1 VFPSPERKPEHDGS
15 HDKHGNR
22 KDAQDYHRRR
32 RLERPPRRHRWL
44 EGDTLR
50 VKNDARGHRR
60 LIRWIG
66 RGAELVVFEPTSRS
80 HRAFEAALAG
90 AELPFA
96 RLHPTRARRFAEAA
110 GLLAKTNR
118 VAQNARF
125 QRDAGML
132 ARMGALLEPAPE
144 APPSPVQAELAELER
159 ARAGLQRDRLAAAN
173 RAGQATH
180 PLVRRQAQR
189 AARAAERAIARDR
202 RGDRRPDRRRPDL
215 ARKAAILV
223 SIPGISAVSDA
234 LLLAEMPEIGT
245 LEAGEAASLAS
256 LAPMTRE
263 SGRWRGKARIR
274 GGRAALR
281 KGLFM
286 PALAAARCNPDL
298 KAVHDRHRAAGKPPK
313 LALTAVMRKLLLLA
327 NALVRDNRTWTTAKP
342 A

>member
-1 VFPSPERKPEHDGS
+1 MARMTSMGTGKMRKTTIGVDVS
-15 HDKHGNR
+15 
-22 KDAQDYHRRR
+22 KDHLDA
-32 RLERPPRRHRWL
+32 HRWP
-44 EGDTLR
+44 EGDALR
-50 VKNDARGHRR
+50 VTNDARGHRR

-66 RGAELVVFEPTSRS
+66 PGAELVVFEPTSRY

-110 GLLAKTNR
+110 GLLAKTDR
-118 VAQNARF
+118 V
-125 QRDAGML
+125 DAGML

-144 APPSPVQAELAELER
+144 APPSPVQAALAELER
-159 ARAGLQRDRLAAAN
+159 ARAGLQRDRLAASN

-180 PLVRRQAQR
+180 ALVRRQAQR
-189 AARAAERAIARDR
+189 AARAAERAVAEIDAAIAAAIAADP
-202 RGDRRPDRRRPDL
+202 GL

-223 SIPGISAVSDA
+223 SIPGISAVSAA

-245 LEAGEAASLAS
+245 LEAGEAASLAG

-298 KAVHDRHRAAGKPPK
+298 KAVHDRHRAAGKPAK

-327 NALVRDNRTWTTAKP
+327 NALVRDNRTWTTGKP